1 MTTPTARH
9 GTGSSASSHANSRKE
24 SSMTSKS
31 ASRSSPA
38 RKASGNELGALNFM
52 TELSRQQLAIASE
65 GASALYRGSEA
76 LRKVQQEAAHEASLH
91 HAQAARKL
99 FTPCQPSD
107 LLSVQTELMRTNVES
122 ATHYWQQLM
131 VVALQMHREM
141 ILSLNHMLDSESGG
155 GMKSA
160 LEAFQAAVP
169 PMATS
174 FFIPSHSELN
184 EQPHH

>member
-9 GTGSSASSHANSRKE
+9 GAGSSASSHANSRKD

-31 ASRSSPA
+31 ASRSASA
-38 RKASGNELGALNFM
+38 RKASGNDLGALNFM
-52 TELSRQQLAIASE
+52 TELSRQQLAIATE

-76 LRKVQQEAAHEASLH
+76 LRRVQQETAHEAALH
-91 HAQAARKL
+91 HAQAAKKL
-99 FTPCQPSD
+99 FSPCQPSD
-107 LLSVQTELMRTNVES
+107 LLSVQTELMRTNMES

-131 VVALQMHREM
+131 VVALQTHREM
-141 ILSLNHMLDSESGG
+141 ILSLSHMLDSESGS

-174 FFIPSHSELN
+174 FFVPGHHEWA
-184 EQPHH
+184 EPPHH